1 MAKSLHQQITDLQ
14 EKVWE
19 VAEQCNESRFNAR
32 ERIFEQGL
40 ITEET
45 KCLTNIFNNDSKENL
60 KEYLELLI
68 EMKIF
73 YSRIVSNQKGMVA

>member
-19 VAEQCNESRFNAR
+19 VAEQCNKSRFNAR

-45 KCLTNIFNNDSKENL
+45 KCLTNIFSNDSKENL

>member
-1 MAKSLHQQITDLQ
+1 MAKSLHQRITDLQ
-14 EKVWE
+14 EDVWKIT
-19 VAEQCNESRFNAR
+19 EQCNKEQFNLKQ
-32 ERIFEQGL
+32 RIFEQGL